1 MKLDEPY
8 LIIKLTDNKIIFYT
22 ISFDKKKDYKL
33 IKNVTVDSEGIQN
46 RKIVDIDLI
55 AKLIKTNITSIE
67 DELDCY
73 FTEVSVIIN
82 PNDINCIN
90 ISGYKKLN
98 GSQVLKEDITYIL
111 NDIKK
116 IIVSNENKHSL
127 IHLFNSSFVLDSD
140 NLDNLPIGLFG
151 EFYNQNMTFFLVN
164 KNFLKNTK
172 LIFNNCRI
180 NIDRIILKPFVEGIN
195 FLQKNKSNKNFT
207 VINFEDKK
215 ISISLFRNNSYV
227 LNQEF
232 NFGIELIA
240 KDISKLC
247 SLKIEEVEVLLKEI
261 NLTSTVEVESESCLD
276 RKFFLNSPYRKIKH
290 QLILD
295 IITARLDELIEICYE
310 KNINLNY
317 FRKNNNAIYVTI
329 ENIQY
334 FKNIEQ
340 ALQKNKLIN
349 PEWIY
354 NKNTPENSLFSLNGA
369 AELIGKGWAKEAIPV
384 AQTKKTLFSSFF
396 SKLFS

>member
-22 ISFDKKKDYKL
+22 ISFDKNKDYKL

-55 AKLIKTNITSIE
+55 AELIKTNINSIE

-82 PNDINCIN
+82 PNDVNCIN

-116 IIVSNENKHSL
+116 IIVSDENKHSL

-195 FLQKNKSNKNFT
+195 FLQKNKNNKNFT

-232 NFGIELIA
+232 NFGIELIV

>member
-22 ISFDKKKDYKL
+22 ISFDKNKDYKL

-55 AKLIKTNITSIE
+55 AELIKTNINSIE

-82 PNDINCIN
+82 PNDVNCIN

-195 FLQKNKSNKNFT
+195 FLQKNKNNKNFT

-232 NFGIELIA
+232 NFGIELIV